1 MIMDSLLQRSVTT
14 SVARNLA
21 STTKTSPKMM
31 SITPRW
37 LLSLLP
43 WVQVDGGTYRVNR
56 TKVELTKAERIG
68 VDLSGGVA
76 SFPPESLRSVPLF
89 SQLSD
94 AIIGRLVSRF
104 KTEQVSLGNKLIGE
118 GEDGNTFFI
127 LAQGQVEVLSKGIH
141 GSNLRLAL
149 LSEGEFFGETDLVSD
164 KPSDVTIRTI
174 TPCVLLTLSRKELD
188 AALGEEPN
196 LVGDFQRAIAEHQ
209 ELQSTVNRYGERN
222 IDLVSG
228 FAENVEIPETFV
240 DYSASPRE
248 YSLSAVQTVVRV
260 HTRVSDLYNN
270 PYNQLEEQMRLT
282 IEGIKER
289 QEWELINSKKF
300 GLINSVD
307 PAMRISTRYGA
318 PTPDDLDEL
327 LALVWKKP
335 AFFLAHPKAIAAFE
349 RECTWRG
356 VPPVTTNLFGAPVIT
371 WRGVPLVPCDK
382 LEMKSRYSGNQWFGT
397 TSILLLRVGEADQG
411 VVGLHQ
417 AGIPGEIMP
426 SLSARLMGLDSLG
439 VASYLLTLYFSAAV
453 LTDDALGVLEN
464 VEVGYYHDYEHR
476 GLHGFLDGSGI

>member
-1 MIMDSLLQRSVTT
+1 MSDNLLQRSVTT

-21 STTKTSPKMM
+21 NTTKTSPKMM
-31 SITPRW
+31 SITPR
-37 LLSLLP
+37 LLLNQLP
-43 WVQVDGGTYRVNR
+43 WVQVNGGIYRVNR
-56 TKVELTKAERIG
+56 TKVELPKAERIG

-76 SFPPESLRSVPLF
+76 SLPPESLRSVPAF
-89 SQLSD
+89 SKLPD
-94 AIIGRLVSRF
+94 AIIVGMASHF
-104 KTEQVSLGNKLIGE
+104 QTENVSLGNKLISE
-118 GEDGNTFFI
+118 GQDLSKFFI
-127 LAQGQVEVLSKGIH
+127 IAQGQVEVLSKGVH
-141 GSNLRLAL
+141 GSDLRIAL
-149 LSEGEFFGETDLVSD
+149 LTEGEFFGETELFSD
-164 KPSDVTIRTI
+164 KPSDVTVRTI
-174 TPCVLLTLSRKELD
+174 TPCILLTLSRQDLDTILKERPTLRD
-188 AALGEEPN
+188 QLKKAL
-196 LVGDFQRAIAEHQ
+196 AEHE
-209 ELQSTVNRYGERN
+209 ELRSTVNRYGERN

-240 DYSASPRE
+240 DYSANPRE
-248 YSLSAVQTVVRV
+248 YPLSTVQTVVRV

-270 PYNQLEEQMRLT
+270 PYDQLEEQMRLT

-289 QEWELINSKKF
+289 QEWEIVNSKKF
-300 GLINSVD
+300 GLIHSVD
-307 PAMRISTRYGA
+307 SAMRISTRYGA

-356 VPPVTTNLFGAPVIT
+356 VPPVTMNLFGSPVLT
-371 WRGVPLVPCDK
+371 WRGVPLIPCDK
-382 LEMKSRYSGNQWFGT
+382 LEMKNRYHSNQWFGT
-397 TSILLLRVGEADQG
+397 TSILLLRVGETDQG

-426 SLSARLMGLDSLG
+426 SLSARLMGLDNLG
-439 VASYLLTLYFSAAV
+439 VASYLLTLYFSCAV

-476 GLHGFLDGSGI
+476 KQTPK